1 MQENTIQLTLLGT
14 GTSQGVPVIGCTC
27 PVCTSTDKKDK
38 RLRTSALLT
47 IGDLNIGIDIGP
59 DFRQQMLRENIMH
72 LEAILLTHAHN
83 DHIAGMDDV
92 RPFNFKYDR
101 NMPIYATKDVQDNVR
116 QRFPY
121 IFDRN
126 PYPGAPRLELH
137 TISHTESFTIKGHI
151 ITPIR
156 VWHGQLPVLG
166 FRIGDVT
173 YLTDIKTIDPEELDK
188 VRGTQVLVLGAL
200 HYSKHYSHL
209 NFEEAIALANEIQAE
224 KTYFIHMSHR
234 VGPYAEVA
242 ADMPENI
249 ELGYDG
255 LKIEVPYSQMIEK

>member
-1 MQENTIQLTLLGT
+1 MQDNTIQLTLLGT

-27 PVCTSTDKKDK
+27 PVCTSTDSRDK
-38 RLRTSALLT
+38 RLRTAALLT

-92 RPFNFKYDR
+92 RPFNFKFNR
-101 NMPIYATKDVQDNVR
+101 NMPIFATEEVQENVR

-126 PYPGAPRLELH
+126 PYPGAPRLTLN
-137 TISHTESFTIKGHI
+137 TITHDQVFKIKGHT

-173 YLTDIKTIDPEELDK
+173 YLTDIKTIDPKELEK
-188 VRGTQVLVLGAL
+188 VRGTRILVLGAL
-200 HYSKHYSHL
+200 HHHPHNTHL

-224 KTYFIHMSHR
+224 KTYFTHMSHR
-234 VGPYAEVA
+234 VRPYAEA
-242 ADMPENI
+242 APAMPENI